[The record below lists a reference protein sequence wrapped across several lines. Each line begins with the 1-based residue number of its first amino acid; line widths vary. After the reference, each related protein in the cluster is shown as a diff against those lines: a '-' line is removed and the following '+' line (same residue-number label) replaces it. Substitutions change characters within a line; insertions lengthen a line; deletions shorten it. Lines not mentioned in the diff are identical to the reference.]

1 MAAAQCAVGVTASY
15 LLVQWCANS
24 GPAVDSS
31 LASSARWAPVSTVD
45 PKSFT
50 LKQTVCSLQI
60 VMTASK
66 FTSNIGDA
74 GGGGLQCD
82 GCTLL
87 NATRST
93 FTSNNASAGGG
104 GGLG

>member
-1 MAAAQCAVGVTASY
+1 M
-15 LLVQWCANS
+15 
-24 GPAVDSS
+24 
-31 LASSARWAPVSTVD
+31 D
-45 PKSFT
+45 PKSYT
-50 LKQTVCSLQI
+50 LKQTVCVLQI

-87 NATRST
+87 NATGST

-104 GGLG
+104 GGLT

>member
-1 MAAAQCAVGVTASY
+1 V
-15 LLVQWCANS
+15 LVC
-24 GPAVDSS
+24 V
-31 LASSARWAPVSTVD
+31 
-45 PKSFT
+45 
-50 LKQTVCSLQI
+50 LQI
-60 VMTASK
+60 VMTATK

-74 GGGGLQCD
+74 GGGGVQCD

>member
-1 MAAAQCAVGVTASY
+1 
-15 LLVQWCANS
+15 
-24 GPAVDSS
+24 
-31 LASSARWAPVSTVD
+31 
-45 PKSFT
+45 
-50 LKQTVCSLQI
+50 
-60 VMTASK
+60 MTASK
-66 FTSNIGDA
+66 FTSNIGDT